1 MSISN
6 AIREELESTQV
17 VDFEKIM
24 VYVINLDESRQRWIQ
39 CHRALATVFTHSQI
53 ERVPAI
59 HGKDFASSESEGG
72 WNPVARV
79 QLEAEGY
86 LTPQSRIDP
95 VRTALCLSHQRAL
108 RCFIDGRNSVDQE
121 ERWAVILEDDV
132 RLGEAILSAATNATR
147 VTLPADAELVFLHD
161 RVLAPHLPGATAS
174 AERLAEVMRI
184 LPVTDGIGLEAYLVS
199 ETGAEKVIDAMKPL
213 FFECDV
219 QLVAFASQLR
229 EPSRH
234 LELQQLMMDAKSRVP
249 QRINCYA
256 LERPLFQIDEALPSD
271 KCRIISEVDSRLSE
285 IAESAAARSP
295 FQFRPIDPQ
304 VPIGWTTCFFNPSRF
319 RARVDNF
326 MEFHHRLGICNL
338 LVVELAFGGEDW
350 QLPDSIPN
358 LKRLRAD
365 SICWQKEALL
375 NHGMRVLEQCG
386 FPYVGWLDADI
397 AFKNPEWQNILLA
410 ELKSK
415 KLCQVFERVETK
427 FPDQGR
433 RLLRG
438 AASSWVSGE
447 SHPRHCGVTG
457 FGWVMHAEVWKS
469 AGLFDEG
476 ILGGGDHVMWRSI
489 FANHL
494 DWAKLFSDRSYS
506 EGMRTRLATWSKRW
520 AEAVQM
526 AVGYAKGVEIM
537 SMPHGDIKER
547 RYLSRNDLL
556 ESINFD
562 PQVHLT
568 KDDWGL
574 HCWSEQM
581 PETARSAIRDYFDMR
596 SEDSEQAG

>member
-1 MSISN
+1 MSTTKEIQEGVLLP
-6 AIREELESTQV
+6 RV
-17 VDFEKIM
+17 VDFEAIK

-39 CHRALATVFTHSQI
+39 CHRALATVFEHSQI

-59 HGKDFASSESEGG
+59 HGKDFASTESEDG

-86 LTPQSRIDP
+86 LTPQSKIDP

-108 RCFIDGRNSVDQE
+108 RCFIEGRNSVDQE
-121 ERWAVILEDDV
+121 KRWALILEDDV
-132 RLGEAILSAATNATR
+132 RLGEAILSAATNAIK
-147 VTLPADAELVFLHD
+147 VALPADAEVVFLHD
-161 RVLAPHLPGATAS
+161 RVLAPHLPGTKTQ
-174 AERLAEVMRI
+174 AELMRV

-199 ETGAEKVIDAMKPL
+199 ETGASKVIDAMKPL

-219 QLVAFASQLR
+219 QLMAFASRLR
-229 EPSRH
+229 EPSRQ
-234 LELQQLMMDAKSRVP
+234 LEFQQLMMDAKSRVP
-249 QRINCYA
+249 QRIHCYA
-256 LERPLFQIDEALPSD
+256 SERPLFQIDETLPSD
-271 KCRIISEVDSRLSE
+271 KCRIISEVDSRAAE
-285 IAESAAARSP
+285 IAESATARSQ

-326 MEFHHRLGICNL
+326 MKFHHRLGECNL
-338 LVVELAFGGEDW
+338 LVVELAFGEEDW
-350 QLPDSIPN
+350 QLPDGIPN

-365 SICWQKEALL
+365 AICWQKEALL

-386 FPYVGWLDADI
+386 YPYLGWLDADI
-397 AFKNPEWQNILLA
+397 AFKSPDWQNILLA
-410 ELKSK
+410 ELRSK
-415 KLCQVFERVETK
+415 RLCQVFERVETN

-438 AASSWVSGE
+438 AASSWVSGK

-457 FGWVMHAEVWKS
+457 FGWVMHADVWKS

-489 FANHL
+489 FANQL
-494 DWAKLFSDRSYS
+494 EWGKLFSDRSYS
-506 EGMRTRLATWSKRW
+506 NEMRKRLATWSKRW
-520 AEAVQM
+520 AESVQM
-526 AVGYAKGVEIM
+526 AVGYAKGVEIK
-537 SMPHGDIKER
+537 SMPHGDIKDR
-547 RYLSRNDLL
+547 RYLSRNELL

-562 PQVHLT
+562 PQVHLSR
-568 KDDWGL
+568 DQWGL
-574 HCWSEQM
+574 HCWSDQM
-581 PETARSAIRDYFDMR
+581 PMEAQMTILEYFDKR
-596 SEDSEQAG
+596 SEDLEVSR